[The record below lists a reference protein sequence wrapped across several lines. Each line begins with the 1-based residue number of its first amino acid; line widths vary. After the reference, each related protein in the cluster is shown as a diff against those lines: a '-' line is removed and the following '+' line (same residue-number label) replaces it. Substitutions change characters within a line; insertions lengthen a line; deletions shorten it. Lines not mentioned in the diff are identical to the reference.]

1 MHSSELLAR
10 SINFRKDE
18 NAGEAFFSSKGLQMS
33 ILSIELSLPS
43 DLVLFPEDEDSE
55 KFKRISDSES
65 IEFQFFSDSVSI
77 NILACD
83 DEIVAS
89 ITDFPISSIKE
100 LRDFL
105 NFAIKD

>member
-18 NAGEAFFSSKGLQMS
+18 NACEAFFSSKGLQMS
-33 ILSIELSLPS
+33 ILSIDLDLSSILI
-43 DLVLFPEDEDSE
+43 LFPNDSE
-55 KFKRISDSES
+55 KCKNISNSEF
-65 IEFQFFSDSVSI
+65 IQFQVFNDCVNI
-77 NILACD
+77 NIID
-83 DEIVAS
+83 SDENIVAS
-89 ITDFPISSIKE
+89 IPEMQISNIKE